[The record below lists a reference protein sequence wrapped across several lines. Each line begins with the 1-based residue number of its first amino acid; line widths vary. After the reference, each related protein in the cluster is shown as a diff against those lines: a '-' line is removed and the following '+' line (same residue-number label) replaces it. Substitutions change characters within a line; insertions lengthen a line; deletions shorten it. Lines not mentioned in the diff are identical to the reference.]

1 MRVYASYT
9 KLHSTDG
16 VASQFIVSGSC
27 RPNLKAVTAYPPTL
41 KITNKGYP
49 AKPVNAGDK
58 LYFGLPDGVNAER
71 AAFLYSFNTTIVDL
85 NSDGSATIP
94 SDLRG
99 QAYVVITTA
108 YDGQTLNDAK

>member
-1 MRVYASYT
+1 
-9 KLHSTDG
+9 
-16 VASQFIVSGSC
+16 
-27 RPNLKAVTAYPPTL
+27 LKAVTAYPPTL

-58 LYFGLPDGVNAER
+58 LYFGLPNGVNAER
-71 AAFLYSFNTTIVDL
+71 AAFLYSFNTTFVDL

-108 YDGQTLNDAK
+108 YNGQTLNDAK